1 MLIFIAEVFYDAVRG
16 LLRKPNT
23 IEKIAELAWVTVG
36 LFFLSRFV
44 AGRVDHVT
52 FAFALRWLWLPLSL
66 VFLVLRYGEG
76 FKRWR
81 FRRFF
86 ECSRFICYDGK
97 PPQFLYSI
105 PQGYYLECVRFLS
118 TLPMREWEKMLPNL
132 EEFYKKRIFKI
143 SQPGKINFKDV
154 YFITRDLP
162 KLIRWDDSYTPD
174 GRCFAVGEGYVGQ
187 VIWDAAEMPH
197 GLVAGSTGSGKT
209 GLLRCIIHQAI
220 QKQFHISVLDFK
232 GGGDFVLLEDVK
244 NSTVIS
250 EPEAARDELIYL
262 LAEVR
267 DRMAAFKAAGVSN
280 VDEYNALGREQFEP
294 WLLVVDEAA
303 EVLDVKAKGEEKELY
318 TEIDQTLRT
327 LARLSRAARV
337 HLLMGVIRP
346 SHEVLDGQIKNNL
359 LWRVCGYF
367 PDSPASRIVLDND
380 KATELPPDVKGRFM
394 VGDEVTQAY
403 YLDTGRRS
411 ARRAEQKAGRSAADG
426 G

>member
-1 MLIFIAEVFYDAVRG
+1 MMLFIIEVFYNAVRG

-44 AGRVDHVT
+44 SGRVDHVML
-52 FAFALRWLWLPLSL
+52 ASGLRWLWLPLSL
-66 VFLVLRYGEG
+66 AFLVLRYGEA

-86 ECSRFICYDGK
+86 ERSKFVCYDDK
-97 PPQFLYSI
+97 PPQLMYSV
-105 PQGYYLECVRFLS
+105 PQGQYLEGVRFLS
-118 TLPMREWEKMLPNL
+118 TLPMGDWEKMLPNL
-132 EEFYKKRIFKI
+132 EEFYKKRIYKI
-143 SQPGKINFKDV
+143 SQPNRINFKDV
-154 YFITRDLP
+154 YFISGDLP
-162 KLIRWDDSYTPD
+162 KLIQWDDGYTLD
-174 GRCFAVGEGYVGQ
+174 GRRFAVGEGYGGQ
-187 VIWDAAEMPH
+187 VIWDAVAMPH

-232 GGGDFVLLEDVK
+232 GGGDFVWLEDVT

-250 EPEAARDELIYL
+250 EPEAARDELLFL

-318 TEIDQTLRT
+318 TEIEQALRT
-327 LARLSRAARV
+327 LARLSRAAGV

-346 SHEVLDGQIKNNL
+346 DHNVLDGQIKNNL

-367 PDSPASRIVLDND
+367 PDSPASHIVLNND
-380 KATELPPDVKGRFM
+380 KATELPPDVKGRFI
-394 VGDEVTQAY
+394 VGDEPVQAY
-403 YLDTGRRS
+403 YLETGPPIHPPCG
-411 ARRAEQKAGRSAADG
+411 A
-426 G
+426 